1 MGGGIRTTRR
11 FGKNEIL
18 PESLPVRSSNQS
30 LYPKKKAVKDV
41 DGIPKVNQHPSYRAE
56 IPSVPEGVPRP
67 FWSVMIPTYHCARF
81 LRQTLESVLM
91 QDPGPELMQIE
102 VIDDGSTLD
111 DPRAVVAEIGRG
123 RISFYRQAQNMGH
136 TKNFET
142 CLKLARGKVIHLL
155 HGDDYVREGFYR
167 KLQNAF
173 ESQPEIGAAFCRQ
186 IFMDA
191 AGNWQAF
198 SPLDQTESGVLINA
212 LERIALEQRIMT
224 PSIAVRRDVYERLGG
239 FDNRLICSEDWE
251 MWVRIAAQYPVWY
264 ETEPLAVYRMHS
276 ASNTGHHVK
285 TGEDTKFTR
294 MAIEIFKSYLP
305 EEKAIQLSKKAREAY
320 ALSALDTAYSMFLRR
335 DFSAMLAQGREAIYL
350 SRSWKVI
357 QQISRHLL
365 RAGISWLRQTVGNGG
380 HT

>member
-1 MGGGIRTTRR
+1 
-11 FGKNEIL
+11 
-18 PESLPVRSSNQS
+18 
-30 LYPKKKAVKDV
+30 
-41 DGIPKVNQHPSYRAE
+41 
-56 IPSVPEGVPRP
+56 
-67 FWSVMIPTYHCARF
+67 
-81 LRQTLESVLM
+81 M

-123 RISFYRQAQNMGH
+123 RISFYRQAQNTGH

-142 CLKLARGKVIHLL
+142 CLKRARGKVIHLL

-173 ESQPEIGAAFCRQ
+173 ESQPEIGAAFSRQ

-198 SPLDQTESGVLINA
+198 SPLEETESGILGDG
-212 LERIALEQRIMT
+212 LERLALEQRIMT

-264 ETEPLAVYRMHS
+264 ETEALAVYRMHA

-285 TGEDTKFTR
+285 TGEDIKFTR

-305 EEKAIQLSKKAREAY
+305 QEKAIQLSKKARETY
-320 ALSALDTAYSMFLRR
+320 ALSALDTAYSMFSRR

-357 QQISRHLL
+357 QQISHHLL
-365 RAGISWLRQTVGNGG
+365 RAGMSWLRQTVGNERR
-380 HT
+380 T

>member
-1 MGGGIRTTRR
+1 
-11 FGKNEIL
+11 
-18 PESLPVRSSNQS
+18 
-30 LYPKKKAVKDV
+30 
-41 DGIPKVNQHPSYRAE
+41 
-56 IPSVPEGVPRP
+56 
-67 FWSVMIPTYHCARF
+67 
-81 LRQTLESVLM
+81 M

-276 ASNTGHHVK
+276 ASNTGNHVK